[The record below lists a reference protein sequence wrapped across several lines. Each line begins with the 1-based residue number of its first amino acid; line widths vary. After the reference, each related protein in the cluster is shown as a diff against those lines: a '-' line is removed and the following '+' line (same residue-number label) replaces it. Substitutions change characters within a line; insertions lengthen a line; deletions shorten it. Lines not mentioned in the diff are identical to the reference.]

1 MFVLRQGC
9 LRRLHYHYVAPRI
22 SVHNKIIS
30 HHHNQRRCYH
40 QSAAFATS
48 LEKSSASTPP
58 KDTTLQ
64 RNDSSSSTNA
74 YTYTPK
80 QSTKDTITIK
90 DRVKII
96 PLQDGIVHVLL
107 SRPNKLNSLDLPMF
121 HAIAEAASILKTDTS
136 LNKNLRAVIIS
147 GEGRVF
153 CTGLDAKSVALSGPR
168 SALNT
173 LLERPSPFGGD
184 EGLGNLAQDVC
195 YLWR

>member
-9 LRRLHYHYVAPRI
+9 LRRLHYHYVTPRI
-22 SVHNKIIS
+22 SVHNNIIS
-30 HHHNQRRCYH
+30 NHHNQRRCYR

-48 LEKSSASTPP
+48 LEKSTMTAPP
-58 KDTTLQ
+58 KDTLQ
-64 RNDSSSSTNA
+64 RNDSSSSTN
-74 YTYTPK
+74 TYTPK
-80 QSTKDTITIK
+80 QSTNDTITIK

-96 PLQDGIVHVLL
+96 TLQDGIVHVLL

-147 GEGRVF
+147 GEGRAF
-153 CTGLDAKSVALSGPR
+153 CTGLDAKSVALSGPK

-173 LLERPSPFGGD
+173 LLERPSPYGGD

>member
-9 LRRLHYHYVAPRI
+9 LRRLHYPYVAPRI
-22 SVHNKIIS
+22 SVHNNVIS

-48 LEKSSASTPP
+48 LEKSTTSTPQ
-58 KDTTLQ
+58 KDTSQ
-64 RNDSSSSTNA
+64 RIDSSSSTN
-74 YTYTPK
+74 TYTPK

-121 HAIAEAASILKTDTS
+121 HAIAEAASILKLKTDTS

-147 GEGRVF
+147 GEGRAF
-153 CTGLDAKSVALSGPR
+153 CTGLDAKSVALSGPG
-168 SALNT
+168 SALNA
-173 LLERPSPFGGD
+173 LLERPSPYGGA

>member
-9 LRRLHYHYVAPRI
+9 LRRLHYHYVTPRI
-22 SVHNKIIS
+22 SVHNNIIS
-30 HHHNQRRCYH
+30 NHHNQRRCYR

-48 LEKSSASTPP
+48 LEKSTTSTTP
-58 KDTTLQ
+58 KDTLQ
-64 RNDSSSSTNA
+64 RNDSSSSANT
-74 YTYTPK
+74 YIYTPK
-80 QSTKDTITIK
+80 QSTNDTITIK

-96 PLQDGIVHVLL
+96 TLQDGIVHVLL
-107 SRPNKLNSLDLPMF
+107 SQPNKLNSLDLPMF
-121 HAIAEAASILKTDTS
+121 HAIAETASILKTDTS

-153 CTGLDAKSVALSGPR
+153 STGLDAKSVALSGPR
-168 SALNT
+168 SALDT
-173 LLERPSPFGGD
+173 LLERPSPYGGG